1 MLILLNS
8 VFTITSFISYQN
20 FNPYFCGNFLLDK
33 SLKNTLSTLI
43 AAEGLGH
50 GYHDEWL
57 FKNLTLG
64 INPGQ
69 RVALVGINGAGK
81 STLLKLLAER
91 FSPLEGKIV
100 KNKAVKIGFLD
111 QEPSFPDGYSISDF
125 IFSLENKQQQLIKEY
140 EELIEDPNPDE
151 KTLNRLYE
159 ELSEHNAWEYE
170 HEIKTILSRMGINH
184 LQQKIDTLSGGQKK
198 RLALAKLL
206 IEDPEIY
213 VLDEPTNHLDIDTI
227 EWLEKLLTS
236 GNKTILL
243 VTHDRY
249 FLDNVCNTIVE
260 LDRGKIYN
268 YNGNYA
274 FFLEKKSE
282 REASD
287 ESTFHKN
294 KNLLKKELE
303 WMRRMPAARTVK
315 SQSRINSFYDL
326 EEKTKQRSD
335 NQKVTLNVKM
345 SRQGNKILELNHI
358 GQTFDDKKIINDFS
372 YTFKR
377 GDRIG
382 LAGKNGTGKST
393 LLNIITG
400 YLNPEKGKVDV
411 GDTTVY
417 GYYKQGGLAFNEKER
432 VIDIVKS
439 DAEYIKMADGQT
451 ISASALLTLFL
462 FPPKKQHGMVEKL
475 SGGEKKRLHLMKV
488 LMQNPNFLILD
499 EPTND
504 LDIDTLNVLEEFL
517 ENFPGVLILV
527 SHDRYLLDKMSEQL
541 FIMEGDG
548 GVSIYSGNYSEY
560 RISLDTAKDNPAQ
573 KKTKIEEP
581 VSSTSAKKLS
591 FKEQKEL
598 DEIEETVAE
607 KENEIEELTMKLNAV
622 ETSDYLKIQ
631 EISLEIEKLNKQLE
645 GIMERWV
652 ELSEKTN

>member
-1 MLILLNS
+1 M
-8 VFTITSFISYQN
+8 
-20 FNPYFCGNFLLDK
+20 
-33 SLKNTLSTLI
+33 STLI

-50 GYHDEWL
+50 AYHDEWL

-64 INPGQ
+64 IQTGQ

-91 FSPLEGKIV
+91 FNPLEGKIV
-100 KNKAVKIGFLD
+100 KNKSVKIGFLD

-287 ESTFHKN
+287 ESTFQKN

-303 WMRRMPAARTVK
+303 WMRRMPQARGTK
-315 SQSRINSFYDL
+315 SQSRINAYYDL
-326 EEKTKQRSD
+326 DEKTKSRSD
-335 NQKVTLNVKM
+335 NQTVTLNMKM
-345 SRQGNKILELNHI
+345 SRQGNKILELDHI
-358 GQTFDDKKIINDFS
+358 GQTFGEKKIINDFS

-393 LLNIITG
+393 FLNLITG
-400 YLNPEKGKVDV
+400 NLHPETGKVDT
-411 GDTTVY
+411 GDTTIY
-417 GYYKQGGLAFNEKER
+417 GYYKQGGLAFNGKER

-439 DAEYIKMADGQT
+439 DAEYIKMADGST
-451 ISASALLTLFL
+451 ISASQLLTLFL

-488 LMQNPNFLILD
+488 LMMNPNFLILD

-517 ENFPGVLILV
+517 ENFPGVLMLV

-541 FIMEGDG
+541 FIMEGNG
-548 GVSIYSGNYSEY
+548 IVNIYNGNYSEY
-560 RISLDTAKDNPAQ
+560 RLSLEAEKN
-573 KKTKIEEP
+573 KESKP
-581 VSSTSAKKLS
+581 VKAAPTVQAAASTTKKLS
-591 FKEQKEL
+591 YKEQKEL
-598 DEIEETVAE
+598 DDAESRIAELEEKIVALTTSLLSIDSTDYIKMQEVNSVIESHQ
-607 KENEIEELTMKLNAV
+607 KELDAV
-622 ETSDYLKIQ
+622 T
-631 EISLEIEKLNKQLE
+631 
-645 GIMERWV
+645 ERWL

>member
-1 MLILLNS
+1 M
-8 VFTITSFISYQN
+8 
-20 FNPYFCGNFLLDK
+20 
-33 SLKNTLSTLI
+33 STLI
-43 AAEGLGH
+43 AAEALGH

-64 INPGQ
+64 INAGQ

-91 FSPLEGKIV
+91 FQPLEGKIV

-111 QEPSFPDGYSISDF
+111 QEPSFPDGFSISDF
-125 IFSLENKQQQLIKEY
+125 IFSLDNKQQQIIKEY
-140 EELIEDPNPDE
+140 EELIEQEHPDE
-151 KTLNRLYE
+151 KALNRLYD

-170 HEIKTILSRMGINH
+170 HEIKTILSRMGITQ
-184 LQQKIDTLSGGQKK
+184 LQQKIDTLSGGQRK

-227 EWLEKLLTS
+227 EWLEKLLTT
-236 GNKTILL
+236 GNKTLLL

-260 LDRGKIYN
+260 LDRGKMFT
-268 YNGNYA
+268 YNGNYGY
-274 FFLEKKSE
+274 FLEKKSE
-282 REASD
+282 REAQD
-287 ESTFHKN
+287 DSTFQKN

-303 WMRRMPAARTVK
+303 WMRRMPAARTTK
-315 SQSRINSFYDL
+315 SQARIDSFYDL
-326 EEKTKQRSD
+326 EDKTKQR
-335 NQKVTLNVKM
+335 NEHQKVTLNVKM
-345 SRQGNKILELNHI
+345 ARQGGKILELENVR
-358 GQTFDDKKIINDFS
+358 QDFDEKKIIKDFS
-372 YTFKR
+372 YVFKK

-400 YLNPEKGKVDV
+400 SLKPTSGIVSI
-411 GDTTVY
+411 GDTTKY
-417 GYYKQGGLAFNEKER
+417 GYYQQKGLSFNEKER
-432 VIDIVKS
+432 VIDIVKAE
-439 DAEYIKMADGQT
+439 AEYIKMADGQT

-462 FPPKKQHGMVEKL
+462 FPPKKQHGFVEKL

-517 ENFPGVLILV
+517 ENFPGVLVLV

-541 FIMEGDG
+541 FIMEGNG
-548 GVSIYSGNYSEY
+548 EVKIFNGNYSEH
-560 RISLDTAKDNPAQ
+560 RISLEQEKETAVKKQ
-573 KKTKIEEP
+573 KTEELK
-581 VSSTSAKKLS
+581 STASTNKLN
-591 FKEQKEL
+591 FKEQQEFNQL
-598 DEIEETVAE
+598 
-607 KENEIEELTMKLNAV
+607 
-622 ETSDYLKIQ
+622 
-631 EISLEIEKLNKQLE
+631 EISLAEAETELTSLSNALTEIDPSNYTEIQKISENIDSLNKQTELQ
-645 GIMERWV
+645 MERWM
-652 ELSEKTN
+652 ELSEKQ

>member
-1 MLILLNS
+1 M
-8 VFTITSFISYQN
+8 
-20 FNPYFCGNFLLDK
+20 
-33 SLKNTLSTLI
+33 STLI

-50 GYHDEWL
+50 AYHDEWL

-64 INPGQ
+64 INVGQ

-81 STLLKLLAER
+81 STLMKLLAER
-91 FSPLEGKIV
+91 FAPLEGKIV
-100 KNKAVKIGFLD
+100 KNKATKIGFLD
-111 QEPSFPDGYSISDF
+111 QEPSFPENSSISDF
-125 IFSLENKQQQLIKEY
+125 IFSTDNKQQQLIKEY
-140 EELIEDPNPDE
+140 EELIEEEHPDE
-151 KTLNRLYE
+151 KKLNRLYE

-170 HEIKTILSRMGINH
+170 HQIKTILSRMGINH
-184 LQQKIDTLSGGQKK
+184 LQQKIDTLSGGQRK

-227 EWLEKLLTS
+227 EWLEKILTS
-236 GNKTILL
+236 GNKTLLL

-260 LDRGKIYN
+260 LEKGKTYT

-274 FFLEKKSE
+274 YFLEKKSE
-282 REASD
+282 REAQD
-287 ESTFHKN
+287 DATFQKN

-303 WMRRMPAARTVK
+303 WMRRMPAARTTK
-315 SQSRINSFYDL
+315 SVARQNAFYDL
-326 EEKTKQRSD
+326 EDKTKQRSE

-345 SRQGNKILELNHI
+345 ARQGNKILELENI
-358 GQTFDDKKIINDFS
+358 NQSFNNINIIEDFS
-372 YTFKR
+372 YVFKK

-400 YLNPEKGKVDV
+400 NLNPDNGKVDI
-411 GDTTVY
+411 GDTTKY
-417 GYYKQGGLAFNEKER
+417 GYYKQGGLSFNEKER
-432 VIDIVKS
+432 VIDIVKA

-517 ENFPGVLILV
+517 ENFPGILMLV
-527 SHDRYLLDKMSEQL
+527 SHDRYLLDKMSDQL
-541 FIMEGDG
+541 FIMEGNG
-548 GVSIYSGNYSEY
+548 KVKIFNGNYSEH
-560 RISLDTAKDNPAQ
+560 RNSIEAEKEAAT
-573 KKTKIEEP
+573 KKPKIEEQKP
-581 VSSTSAKKLS
+581 APATSPNKLS
-591 FKEQKEL
+591 FKEQQEFKQL
-598 DEIEETVAE
+598 EEALS
-607 KENEIEELTMKLNAV
+607 ENEEKIKKLTAELNKINP
-622 ETSDYLKIQ
+622 SDYTKIQ
-631 EISLEIEKLNKQLE
+631 EVSESIEKINLTMEKN
-645 GIMERWV
+645 MERWI
-652 ELSEKTN
+652 ELSEK

>member
-1 MLILLNS
+1 M
-8 VFTITSFISYQN
+8 
-20 FNPYFCGNFLLDK
+20 
-33 SLKNTLSTLI
+33 STLI

-64 INPGQ
+64 INSGQ

-91 FSPLEGKIV
+91 FPPLEGKIV

-111 QEPSFPDGYSISDF
+111 QEPQFTEGFSISDH

-170 HEIKTILSRMGINH
+170 HEIKTILNRMGITH
-184 LQQKIDTLSGGQKK
+184 LQQKISTLSGGQKK

-206 IEDPEIY
+206 IEDPEIL

-227 EWLEKLLTS
+227 EWLEKLLTT
-236 GNKTILL
+236 GQKTILL

-260 LDRGKIYN
+260 LDRGKIFN

-274 FFLEKKSE
+274 YYLEKKSE
-282 REASD
+282 REALD
-287 ESTFHKN
+287 ATVLHKN
-294 KNLLKKELE
+294 QQLLKKELE
-303 WMRRMPAARTVK
+303 WMRRMPQARGTK
-315 SQSRINSFYDL
+315 SNARINAFYDL
-326 EEKTKQRSD
+326 EEKSKKKSD
-335 NQKVTLNVKM
+335 NQSINLQMKM
-345 SRQGNKILELNHI
+345 SRQG
-358 GQTFDDKKIINDFS
+358 GKIIEIEHIKKAFDGRPIIDDFS
-372 YTFKR
+372 YTFKK

-393 LLNIITG
+393 LLNIITSQ
-400 YLNPEKGKVDV
+400 LKPDAGKVDT
-411 GDTTVY
+411 GDTTVF
-417 GYYKQGGLAFNEKER
+417 GYYKQGGLTFDPKER

-439 DAEYIKMADGQT
+439 DAEYIKMADGSVIT
-451 ISASALLTLFL
+451 ASALLTLFL

-475 SGGEKKRLHLMKV
+475 SGGEKKRLNLMKV

-517 ENFPGVLILV
+517 ENFPGILMLV
-527 SHDRYLLDKMSEQL
+527 SHDRYLLDKMSDQL
-541 FIMEGDG
+541 FIMEGE
-548 GVSIYSGNYSEY
+548 GVVKIYNGNYSEY
-560 RISLDTAKDNPAQ
+560 RLSLEQPKVKTET
-573 KKTKIEEP
+573 KKTPAPAVEQAP
-581 VSSTSAKKLS
+581 VKAAKKLS

-598 DEIEETVAE
+598 EESEKGIAE
-607 KENEIEELTMKLNAV
+607 TEKKIALLNESLIKIDATDYVKIQEVSNEIESLQAKLDEFTM
-622 ETSDYLKIQ
+622 
-631 EISLEIEKLNKQLE
+631 
-645 GIMERWV
+645 RWL
-652 ELSEKTN
+652 ELSE

>member
-1 MLILLNS
+1 M
-8 VFTITSFISYQN
+8 
-20 FNPYFCGNFLLDK
+20 
-33 SLKNTLSTLI
+33 STLI

-50 GYHDEWL
+50 AYHDEWL
-57 FKNLTLG
+57 FKKLTLG
-64 INPGQ
+64 IQTGQ

-91 FSPLEGKIV
+91 FLPLEGKIV
-100 KNKAVKIGFLD
+100 KNKSVRIGFLD
-111 QEPSFPDGYSISDF
+111 QEPTFPDGYSISDF

-140 EELIEDPNPDE
+140 EELIEQENPDE
-151 KTLNRLYE
+151 DHLNRLYG

-170 HEIKTILSRMGINH
+170 HEIKTILSRMGITH
-184 LQQKIDTLSGGQKK
+184 LQQQISTLSGGQKK

-206 IEDPEIY
+206 IEDPDFYI
-213 VLDEPTNHLDIDTI
+213 LDEPTNHLDIDTI

-236 GNKTILL
+236 GNKTLLL

-260 LDRGKIYN
+260 LDKGKTFT

-274 FFLEKKSE
+274 YFLEKKSE

-287 ESTFHKN
+287 EATFQKN

-303 WMRRMPAARTVK
+303 WMRRMPQARGTK
-315 SQSRINSFYDL
+315 SQARIDAFYDL
-326 EEKTKQRSD
+326 ESRTKQNAENGSI
-335 NQKVTLNVKM
+335 TLNVKM
-345 SRQGNKILELNHI
+345 ARQGNKILELDHI
-358 GQTFDDKKIINDFS
+358 GQSFDEKKIINDFS

-377 GDRIG
+377 ADRIG

-400 YLNPEKGKVDV
+400 YLQPEKGNVSV
-411 GDTTVY
+411 GETTVY

-541 FIMEGDG
+541 FIMEGNG
-548 GVSIYSGNYSEY
+548 EVNIYNGNYSEY
-560 RISLDTAKDNPAQ
+560 RLSLEQLKENAQKKAVTAAAATEITTAKD
-573 KKTKIEEP
+573 
-581 VSSTSAKKLS
+581 STKKLS
-591 FKEQKEL
+591 YKEQKEL
-598 DEIEETVAE
+598 EESEAKIATLEDKIVSLTSSLSNIDSGDYKEIERVSGE
-607 KENEIEELTMKLNAV
+607 
-622 ETSDYLKIQ
+622 IQ
-631 EISLEIEKLNKQLE
+631 ELNKQLDQV
-645 GIMERWV
+645 MERWL
-652 ELSEKTN
+652 ELSEKNN

>member
-1 MLILLNS
+1 M
-8 VFTITSFISYQN
+8 
-20 FNPYFCGNFLLDK
+20 
-33 SLKNTLSTLI
+33 STLI

-64 INPGQ
+64 INSGQ

-91 FSPLEGKIV
+91 FPPLEGKIV

-111 QEPSFPDGYSISDF
+111 QEPQFTEGFSISDH

-170 HEIKTILSRMGINH
+170 HEIKTILNRMGITH
-184 LQQKIDTLSGGQKK
+184 LQQKISTLSGGQKK

-206 IEDPEIY
+206 IEDPEIL

-227 EWLEKLLTS
+227 EWLEKLLTN
-236 GNKTILL
+236 GQKTILL

-260 LDRGKIYN
+260 LDRGKIFN

-274 FFLEKKSE
+274 YFLEKKSE
-282 REASD
+282 REALD
-287 ESTFHKN
+287 ATVLHKN
-294 KNLLKKELE
+294 QQLLKKELE
-303 WMRRMPAARTVK
+303 WMRRMPQARGTK
-315 SQSRINSFYDL
+315 SNARINAFYDL
-326 EEKTKQRSD
+326 EEKSKKKTD
-335 NQKVTLNVKM
+335 NQSINLQMKM
-345 SRQGNKILELNHI
+345 SRQG
-358 GQTFDDKKIINDFS
+358 GKIIEVEHIAKAFDGRAIIKDFS
-372 YTFKR
+372 YTFKK

-393 LLNIITG
+393 LLNIITSQ
-400 YLNPEKGKVDV
+400 LTPDSGKVDT
-411 GDTTVY
+411 GDTTVF
-417 GYYKQGGLAFNEKER
+417 GYYKQGGLSFDPKER

-439 DAEYIKMADGQT
+439 DAEYIKMADGSVIT
-451 ISASALLTLFL
+451 ASALLTLFL

-475 SGGEKKRLHLMKV
+475 SGGEKKRLNLMKV

-517 ENFPGVLILV
+517 ENFPGILMLV
-527 SHDRYLLDKMSEQL
+527 SHDRYLLDKMSDQL
-541 FIMEGDG
+541 FIMEGE
-548 GVSIYSGNYSEY
+548 GVVKIYNGNYSEY
-560 RISLDTAKDNPAQ
+560 RLSLDQPKAKVET
-573 KKTKIEEP
+573 KKVSTPIVEQTP
-581 VSSTSAKKLS
+581 VKAVKKLS

-598 DEIEETVAE
+598 EDSEKGISETENKITSLSERLLKIDASDYVKIQE
-607 KENEIEELTMKLNAV
+607 VSNEIETLQAKLDEYTM
-622 ETSDYLKIQ
+622 
-631 EISLEIEKLNKQLE
+631 
-645 GIMERWV
+645 RWL
-652 ELSEKTN
+652 ELSE

>member
-1 MLILLNS
+1 M
-8 VFTITSFISYQN
+8 
-20 FNPYFCGNFLLDK
+20 
-33 SLKNTLSTLI
+33 STLI
-43 AAEGLGH
+43 AAENLGH
-50 GYHDEWL
+50 AYHDEWL

-64 INPGQ
+64 IQPGQ

-100 KNKAVKIGFLD
+100 KNKLVKIGFLD
-111 QEPSFPDGYSISDF
+111 QEPSFPDGHSISDF

-151 KTLNRLYE
+151 NTLNRLYE

-170 HEIKTILSRMGINH
+170 HDIKTILSRMGIMH
-184 LQQKIDTLSGGQKK
+184 LQQQIDTLSGGQKK

-274 FFLEKKSE
+274 YFLEKKSE

-303 WMRRMPAARTVK
+303 WMRRMPQARGTK
-315 SQSRINSFYDL
+315 SQARIDAFYDL
-326 EEKTKQRSD
+326 DEKTKQRSD
-335 NQKVTLNVKM
+335 NQSITLKVKM
-345 SRQGNKILELNHI
+345 SRQGNKILELDHI
-358 GQTFDDKKIINDFS
+358 GQSFDGKAIINDFS
-372 YTFKR
+372 YTFKKA
-377 GDRIG
+377 DRIG
-382 LAGKNGTGKST
+382 LAGKNGSGKST
-393 LLNIITG
+393 LLNIMTG
-400 YLNPEKGKVDV
+400 NLLPERGKVST
-411 GDTTVY
+411 GETTVY
-417 GYYKQGGLAFNEKER
+417 GYYKQGGLSFNEKER

-439 DAEYIKMADGQT
+439 DAEYIKMADGST
-451 ISASALLTLFL
+451 ISASQLLTLFL

-527 SHDRYLLDKMSEQL
+527 SHDRYLLDKMSDQL
-541 FIMEGDG
+541 FIMEGNG
-548 GVSIYSGNYSEY
+548 AVTIYNGNYSEH
-560 RISLDTAKDNPAQ
+560 RLSLSAAKEAPAP
-573 KKTKIEEP
+573 KASKTLSVEKP
-581 VSSTSAKKLS
+581 AAKKLS
-591 FKEQKEL
+591 YKEQKEL
-598 DEIEETVAE
+598 EEAE
-607 KENEIEELTMKLNAV
+607 KKIEDLETEIEELNGFVL
-622 ETSDYLKIQ
+622 EIDSSDYNKLKEVSDLIASKN
-631 EISLEIEKLNKQLE
+631 EELDAVT
-645 GIMERWV
+645 GRWLT
-652 ELSEKTN
+652 LSEVEN

>member
-1 MLILLNS
+1 
-8 VFTITSFISYQN
+8 
-20 FNPYFCGNFLLDK
+20 
-33 SLKNTLSTLI
+33 LSTLI

-64 INPGQ
+64 INSGQ

-91 FSPLEGKIV
+91 FPPLEGKIV

-111 QEPSFPDGYSISDF
+111 QEPQFTEGFSISDH

-170 HEIKTILSRMGINH
+170 HEIKTILNRMGITH
-184 LQQKIDTLSGGQKK
+184 LQQKISTLSGGQKK

-206 IEDPEIY
+206 IEDPEIL

-227 EWLEKLLTS
+227 EWLEKLLTT
-236 GNKTILL
+236 GQKTILL

-260 LDRGKIYN
+260 LDRGKIFN

-274 FFLEKKSE
+274 YFLEKKSE
-282 REASD
+282 REALD
-287 ESTFHKN
+287 ATVLHKN
-294 KNLLKKELE
+294 QQLLKKELE
-303 WMRRMPAARTVK
+303 WMRRMPQARGTK
-315 SQSRINSFYDL
+315 SNARINAFYDL
-326 EEKTKQRSD
+326 EEKSKKKSD
-335 NQKVTLNVKM
+335 NQSINLQMKM
-345 SRQGNKILELNHI
+345 SRQGGKIIEVEHI
-358 GQTFDDKKIINDFS
+358 AKAFDGRAIINDFS
-372 YTFKR
+372 YTFKK

-393 LLNIITG
+393 LLNIITSQ
-400 YLNPEKGKVDV
+400 LTPDSGKVDT
-411 GDTTVY
+411 GDTTVF
-417 GYYKQGGLAFNEKER
+417 GYYKQGGLTFDPKER

-439 DAEYIKMADGQT
+439 DAEYIKMADGSVIT
-451 ISASALLTLFL
+451 ASALLTLFL

-475 SGGEKKRLHLMKV
+475 SGGEKKRLNLMKV

-517 ENFPGVLILV
+517 ENFPGILMLV
-527 SHDRYLLDKMSEQL
+527 SHDRYLLDKMSDQL
-541 FIMEGDG
+541 FIMEGE
-548 GVSIYSGNYSEY
+548 GVVKIYNGNYSEY
-560 RISLDTAKDNPAQ
+560 RLSLDQPKAKVET
-573 KKTKIEEP
+573 KKA
-581 VSSTSAKKLS
+581 STPIVEQTTLKAVKKLS

-598 DEIEETVAE
+598 DDSEKAIAETEGKIALLNQNLLKIEA
-607 KENEIEELTMKLNAV
+607 A
-622 ETSDYLKIQ
+622 DYVKIQ
-631 EISLEIEKLNKQLE
+631 EVSTEIESLQAKLDDLT
-645 GIMERWV
+645 MRWL
-652 ELSEKTN
+652 ELSE

>member
-1 MLILLNS
+1 
-8 VFTITSFISYQN
+8 
-20 FNPYFCGNFLLDK
+20 
-33 SLKNTLSTLI
+33 LSTLI

-64 INPGQ
+64 INSGQ

-91 FSPLEGKIV
+91 FPPLEGKIV

-111 QEPSFPDGYSISDF
+111 QEPQFTEGFSISDH

-170 HEIKTILSRMGINH
+170 HEIKTILNRMGITH
-184 LQQKIDTLSGGQKK
+184 LQQKIATLSGGQKK

-206 IEDPEIY
+206 IEDPEIL

-227 EWLEKLLTS
+227 EWLEKLLTT
-236 GNKTILL
+236 GQKTILL

-260 LDRGKIYN
+260 LDRGKIFN

-274 FFLEKKSE
+274 YYLEKKSE
-282 REASD
+282 REALD
-287 ESTFHKN
+287 ATVLHKN
-294 KNLLKKELE
+294 QQLLKKELE
-303 WMRRMPAARTVK
+303 WMRRMPQARGTK
-315 SQSRINSFYDL
+315 SNARINAFYDL
-326 EEKTKQRSD
+326 EEKSKKKSD
-335 NQKVTLNVKM
+335 NQSINLQMKM
-345 SRQGNKILELNHI
+345 SRQGGKIIEIDHI
-358 GQTFDDKKIINDFS
+358 KKAFDGRPIINDFS
-372 YTFKR
+372 YTFKK

-393 LLNIITG
+393 LLNIITSQ
-400 YLNPEKGKVDV
+400 LKPDAGKVDT
-411 GDTTVY
+411 GETTVF
-417 GYYKQGGLAFNEKER
+417 GYYKQGGLTFDPKER

-439 DAEYIKMADGQT
+439 DAEYIKMADGSVIT
-451 ISASALLTLFL
+451 ASALLTLFL

-475 SGGEKKRLHLMKV
+475 SGGEKKRLNLMKV

-517 ENFPGVLILV
+517 ENFPGILMLV
-527 SHDRYLLDKMSEQL
+527 SHDRYLLDKMSDQL
-541 FIMEGDG
+541 FIMEGE
-548 GVSIYSGNYSEY
+548 GVVKIYNGNYSEY
-560 RISLDTAKDNPAQ
+560 RLSLDQPKVKTET
-573 KKTKIEEP
+573 KKTPASVVEQAP
-581 VSSTSAKKLS
+581 VKAVKKLS

-598 DEIEETVAE
+598 EDSEKGIAELEIKIASLNESLVRIDAADYVKIQEVS
-607 KENEIEELTMKLNAV
+607 NEIELLQAKLDELTM
-622 ETSDYLKIQ
+622 
-631 EISLEIEKLNKQLE
+631 
-645 GIMERWV
+645 RWL
-652 ELSEKTN
+652 ELSE

>member
-1 MLILLNS
+1 M
-8 VFTITSFISYQN
+8 
-20 FNPYFCGNFLLDK
+20 
-33 SLKNTLSTLI
+33 STLI
-43 AAEGLGH
+43 AAENLGH
-50 GYHDEWL
+50 AYNDEWL

-64 INPGQ
+64 IQTGQ

-91 FSPLEGKIV
+91 FNPLEGKIV
-100 KNKAVKIGFLD
+100 KNKFVKIGFLD
-111 QEPSFPDGYSISDF
+111 QEPSFPEGYSISDF
-125 IFSLENKQQQLIKEY
+125 IFSLDNKQQQLIKEY
-140 EELIEDPNPDE
+140 EEIIEDPNPDE

-170 HEIKTILSRMGINH
+170 HEIKTILSRMGITH
-184 LQQKIDTLSGGQKK
+184 LQQQIDTLSGGQKK
-198 RLALAKLL
+198 RIALAKLL
-206 IEDPEIY
+206 IEDPDLY

-268 YNGNYA
+268 YSGNYA
-274 FFLEKKSE
+274 YFLEKKSE

-303 WMRRMPAARTVK
+303 WMRRMPQARGTK
-315 SQSRINSFYDL
+315 SQARIDAFYDL
-326 EEKTKQRSD
+326 DAKTKQRTD
-335 NQKVTLNVKM
+335 NHNITLNVKM
-345 SRQGNKILELNHI
+345 SRQGNKILELDHV
-358 GQTFDDKKIINDFS
+358 GQTFGEKKIINDFS

-377 GDRIG
+377 ADRIG

-393 LLNIITG
+393 LLNLITG
-400 YLNPEKGKVDV
+400 YLSPEKGSVSV
-411 GDTTVY
+411 GETTVY

-439 DAEYIKMADGQT
+439 EAEYIKMADGQT
-451 ISASALLTLFL
+451 ISASQLLTLFL

-488 LMQNPNFLILD
+488 LMLNPNFLILD

-527 SHDRYLLDKMSEQL
+527 SHDRYLLDKMSDQL
-541 FIMEGDG
+541 FIMEGE
-548 GVSIYSGNYSEY
+548 GVVNIYNGNYSEY
-560 RISLDTAKDNPAQ
+560 RTSLDLPKEKEVKQVKSKPV
-573 KKTKIEEP
+573 EETP
-581 VSSTSAKKLS
+581 AKKLS

-598 DEIEETVAE
+598 DDLETKIAVTE
-607 KENEIEELTMKLNAV
+607 KQIDDLTNSLLTIDSAKYQDIQDVTKSIQTLNN
-622 ETSDYLKIQ
+622 D
-631 EISLEIEKLNKQLE
+631 LEKTMQ
-645 GIMERWV
+645 RWV
-652 ELSEKTN
+652 ELSEK

>member
-1 MLILLNS
+1 M
-8 VFTITSFISYQN
+8 
-20 FNPYFCGNFLLDK
+20 
-33 SLKNTLSTLI
+33 STLI

-50 GYHDEWL
+50 AYHDEWL
-57 FKNLTLG
+57 FKKLTLG
-64 INPGQ
+64 IQTGQ

-91 FSPLEGKIV
+91 FLPLEGKIV
-100 KNKAVKIGFLD
+100 KNKSVRIGFLD
-111 QEPSFPDGYSISDF
+111 QEPTFPEGFSISDF

-140 EELIEDPNPDE
+140 EELIEQENPDE
-151 KTLNRLYE
+151 GHLNRLYG

-170 HEIKTILSRMGINH
+170 HEIKTILSRMGITH
-184 LQQKIDTLSGGQKK
+184 LQQQISTLSGGQKK

-206 IEDPEIY
+206 IEDPDFYI
-213 VLDEPTNHLDIDTI
+213 LDEPTNHLDIDTI

-260 LDRGKIYN
+260 LDKGKTFT

-274 FFLEKKSE
+274 YFLEKKSE

-287 ESTFHKN
+287 EATFQKN

-303 WMRRMPAARTVK
+303 WMRRMPQARGTK
-315 SQSRINSFYDL
+315 SQARIDAFYDL
-326 EEKTKQRSD
+326 ESRTKQNTE
-335 NQKVTLNVKM
+335 NQSITLNVKM
-345 SRQGNKILELNHI
+345 ARQGNKILELEHI
-358 GQTFDDKKIINDFS
+358 GQRFDEKKIINDFS

-377 GDRIG
+377 ADRIG

-400 YLNPEKGKVDV
+400 FLQPEKGKVSV
-411 GDTTVY
+411 GETTVY

-451 ISASALLTLFL
+451 ISASQLLTLFL

-541 FIMEGDG
+541 FIMEGNG
-548 GVSIYSGNYSEY
+548 EVNIYNGNYSEY
-560 RISLDTAKDNPAQ
+560 RLSLEQLKEKTEKKAAATLSTPAV
-573 KKTKIEEP
+573 KENT
-581 VSSTSAKKLS
+581 KKLS
-591 FKEQKEL
+591 YKEQKEL
-598 DEIEETVAE
+598 EESEAKIAKLEDKIVSLTSALSDIDSSNYKEIENVSAE
-607 KENEIEELTMKLNAV
+607 IQSLNNELDQV
-622 ETSDYLKIQ
+622 
-631 EISLEIEKLNKQLE
+631 
-645 GIMERWV
+645 MERWL
-652 ELSEKTN
+652 ELSEKNN

>member
-1 MLILLNS
+1 M
-8 VFTITSFISYQN
+8 
-20 FNPYFCGNFLLDK
+20 
-33 SLKNTLSTLI
+33 STLI

-50 GYHDEWL
+50 AYHDEWL
-57 FKNLTLG
+57 FKKLTLG
-64 INPGQ
+64 IQTGQ

-91 FSPLEGKIV
+91 FLPLEGKIV
-100 KNKAVKIGFLD
+100 KNKSVRIGFLD
-111 QEPSFPDGYSISDF
+111 QEPTFPDGYSISDF

-140 EELIEDPNPDE
+140 EELIEQENPDE
-151 KTLNRLYE
+151 DHLNRLYG

-170 HEIKTILSRMGINH
+170 HEIKTILSRMGITH
-184 LQQKIDTLSGGQKK
+184 LQQQISTLSGGQKK

-206 IEDPEIY
+206 IEDPDFYI
-213 VLDEPTNHLDIDTI
+213 LDEPTNHLDIDTI

-236 GNKTILL
+236 GNKTLLL

-260 LDRGKIYN
+260 LDKGKTFT

-274 FFLEKKSE
+274 YFLEKKSE

-287 ESTFHKN
+287 EATFQKN

-303 WMRRMPAARTVK
+303 WMRRMPQARGTK
-315 SQSRINSFYDL
+315 SQARIDAFYDL
-326 EEKTKQRSD
+326 DSRTKQNAENGSI
-335 NQKVTLNVKM
+335 TLNVKM
-345 SRQGNKILELNHI
+345 ARQGNKILELDHI
-358 GQTFDDKKIINDFS
+358 GQSFDEKKIINDFS

-377 GDRIG
+377 ADRIG

-400 YLNPEKGKVDV
+400 YLQPEKGNVSV
-411 GDTTVY
+411 GETTVY

-541 FIMEGDG
+541 FIMEGNG
-548 GVSIYSGNYSEY
+548 EVNIYNGNYSEY
-560 RISLDTAKDNPAQ
+560 RLSLEQLKENAQKKAVTAAAATETTTAKD
-573 KKTKIEEP
+573 
-581 VSSTSAKKLS
+581 STKKLS
-591 FKEQKEL
+591 YKEQKEL
-598 DEIEETVAE
+598 EESEAKIATLEDKIVSLTSYLSNIDSGDYKEIERVSGE
-607 KENEIEELTMKLNAV
+607 
-622 ETSDYLKIQ
+622 IQ
-631 EISLEIEKLNKQLE
+631 ELNKQLDQV
-645 GIMERWV
+645 MERWL
-652 ELSEKTN
+652 ELSEKNN

>member
-1 MLILLNS
+1 M
-8 VFTITSFISYQN
+8 
-20 FNPYFCGNFLLDK
+20 
-33 SLKNTLSTLI
+33 STLI

-50 GYHDEWL
+50 AYHDEWL

-64 INPGQ
+64 IQAGQ

-91 FSPLEGKIV
+91 FNPLEGKIV
-100 KNKAVKIGFLD
+100 KNKFVKIGFLD
-111 QEPSFPDGYSISDF
+111 QEPTFPDGYSISDF

-151 KTLNRLYE
+151 NTLNRLYE

-198 RLALAKLL
+198 RIALAKLL

-268 YNGNYA
+268 YNGNYS

-287 ESTFHKN
+287 ESTFQKN

-303 WMRRMPAARTVK
+303 WMRRMPQARGTK
-315 SQSRINSFYDL
+315 SQSRITAYYDL
-326 EEKTKQRSD
+326 DEKTKQRTD
-335 NQKVTLNVKM
+335 NQSVTLNMKM
-345 SRQGNKILELNHI
+345 SRQGNKILELDHI
-358 GQTFDDKKIINDFS
+358 AKSFGDKKIINEFT

-393 LLNIITG
+393 FLNMITG
-400 YLNPEKGKVDV
+400 NLQPDQGKVDT
-411 GDTTVY
+411 GDTTIY
-417 GYYKQGGLAFNEKER
+417 GYYKQGGLAFNGKER

-439 DAEYIKMADGQT
+439 DAEYIKMADGST
-451 ISASALLTLFL
+451 ISASQLLTLFL

-488 LMQNPNFLILD
+488 LMMNPNFLILD

-504 LDIDTLNVLEEFL
+504 LDIDTLNVLEDFL
-517 ENFPGVLILV
+517 ENFPGVLMLV

-548 GVSIYSGNYSEY
+548 VVNIYNGNYSEY
-560 RISLDTAKDNPAQ
+560 RISLETEKSKEIKTPKAAEVSKSAPA
-573 KKTKIEEP
+573 P
-581 VSSTSAKKLS
+581 SKKLS
-591 FKEQKEL
+591 YKEQKEL
-598 DEIEETVAE
+598 EDAE
-607 KENEIEELTMKLNAV
+607 VSIAALENKIADLTASLLKIDST
-622 ETSDYLKIQ
+622 EYLKMQ
-631 EISLEIEKLNKQLE
+631 EVNQIIETHQKQLDAVT
-645 GIMERWV
+645 ERWL
-652 ELSEKTN
+652 ELSEKIN

>member
-1 MLILLNS
+1 M
-8 VFTITSFISYQN
+8 
-20 FNPYFCGNFLLDK
+20 
-33 SLKNTLSTLI
+33 STLI

-64 INPGQ
+64 INSGQ

-91 FSPLEGKIV
+91 FPPLEGKIV

-111 QEPSFPDGYSISDF
+111 QEPQFNEGYSISDF
-125 IFSLENKQQQLIKEY
+125 IFSLDNKQQQLIKEY

-170 HEIKTILSRMGINH
+170 HEIKTILNRMGIVH
-184 LQQKIDTLSGGQKK
+184 LQQKISTLSGGQKK

-206 IEDPEIY
+206 IEDPEIL

-227 EWLEKLLTS
+227 EWLEKLLTT
-236 GNKTILL
+236 GQKTILL

-260 LDRGKIYN
+260 LDRGKIFN

-274 FFLEKKSE
+274 YYLEKKSE
-282 REASD
+282 REALD
-287 ESTFHKN
+287 ATVLHKN
-294 KNLLKKELE
+294 QQLLKKELE
-303 WMRRMPAARTVK
+303 WMRRMPQARGTK
-315 SQSRINSFYDL
+315 SNARINAFYDL
-326 EEKTKQRSD
+326 EEISKKKSD
-335 NQKVTLNVKM
+335 NQSVTLQMKM
-345 SRQGNKILELNHI
+345 SRQGGKIIEIEHVAKA
-358 GQTFDDKKIINDFS
+358 FDGRPIINDFS
-372 YTFKR
+372 YTFKK

-393 LLNIITG
+393 LLNIITSQ
-400 YLNPEKGKVDV
+400 LKPDAGKVDT
-411 GDTTVY
+411 GETTVF
-417 GYYKQGGLAFNEKER
+417 GYYKQGGLTFDPKER

-439 DAEYIKMADGQT
+439 DAEYIKMADGSVIT
-451 ISASALLTLFL
+451 ASALLTLFL

-475 SGGEKKRLHLMKV
+475 SGGEKKRLNLMKV

-517 ENFPGVLILV
+517 ENFPGILMLV
-527 SHDRYLLDKMSEQL
+527 SHDRYLLDKMSDQL
-541 FIMEGDG
+541 FIMEGE
-548 GVSIYSGNYSEY
+548 GVVKIYNGNYSEY
-560 RISLDTAKDNPAQ
+560 RLSLDQPKAKVETKKAPAPI
-573 KKTKIEEP
+573 TKQPSIKA
-581 VSSTSAKKLS
+581 VKKLS

-598 DEIEETVAE
+598 DDSE
-607 KENEIEELTMKLNAV
+607 KGMADTENKIAELTESLIKID
-622 ETSDYLKIQ
+622 SIDYVKIQ
-631 EISLEIEKLNKQLE
+631 EVSDEIEKLKIKLDDYT
-645 GIMERWV
+645 MRWL
-652 ELSEKTN
+652 ELSE

>member
-1 MLILLNS
+1 
-8 VFTITSFISYQN
+8 
-20 FNPYFCGNFLLDK
+20 
-33 SLKNTLSTLI
+33 LSTLI

-50 GYHDEWL
+50 AYHDEWL
-57 FKNLTLG
+57 FKKLTLG
-64 INPGQ
+64 IQTGQ

-91 FSPLEGKIV
+91 FLPLEGKIV
-100 KNKAVKIGFLD
+100 KNKSVRIGFLD
-111 QEPSFPDGYSISDF
+111 QEPTFPDGYSISDF

-140 EELIEDPNPDE
+140 EELIEQENPDE
-151 KTLNRLYE
+151 DHLNRLYG

-170 HEIKTILSRMGINH
+170 HEIKTILSRMGITH
-184 LQQKIDTLSGGQKK
+184 LQQQISTLSGGQKK

-206 IEDPEIY
+206 IEDPDFYI
-213 VLDEPTNHLDIDTI
+213 LDEPTNHLDIDTI

-236 GNKTILL
+236 GNKTLLL

-260 LDRGKIYN
+260 LDKGKTFT

-274 FFLEKKSE
+274 YFLEKKSE

-287 ESTFHKN
+287 EATFQKN

-303 WMRRMPAARTVK
+303 WMRRMPQARGTK
-315 SQSRINSFYDL
+315 SQARIDAFYDL
-326 EEKTKQRSD
+326 ESRTKQNAENGSI
-335 NQKVTLNVKM
+335 TLNVKM
-345 SRQGNKILELNHI
+345 ARQGNKILELDHI
-358 GQTFDDKKIINDFS
+358 GQSFDEKKIINDFS

-377 GDRIG
+377 ADRIG

-400 YLNPEKGKVDV
+400 YLQPEKGNVSV
-411 GDTTVY
+411 GETTVY

-541 FIMEGDG
+541 FIMEGNG
-548 GVSIYSGNYSEY
+548 EVNIYNGNYSEY
-560 RISLDTAKDNPAQ
+560 RLSLEQLKENAQKKAVTAAAATETATAKD
-573 KKTKIEEP
+573 T
-581 VSSTSAKKLS
+581 TKKLS
-591 FKEQKEL
+591 YKEQKEL
-598 DEIEETVAE
+598 EDSEAKIATLEDKIVSLTSSVSNIDSGDYKEIERVSGE
-607 KENEIEELTMKLNAV
+607 
-622 ETSDYLKIQ
+622 IQ
-631 EISLEIEKLNKQLE
+631 ELNKQLDQV
-645 GIMERWV
+645 MERWL
-652 ELSEKTN
+652 ELSEKNN

>member
-1 MLILLNS
+1 M
-8 VFTITSFISYQN
+8 
-20 FNPYFCGNFLLDK
+20 
-33 SLKNTLSTLI
+33 STLI
-43 AAEGLGH
+43 AAENLGH
-50 GYHDEWL
+50 AYHDEWL

-64 INPGQ
+64 IQTGQ

-100 KNKAVKIGFLD
+100 KNKSTKIGFLD

-151 KTLNRLYE
+151 KKLNRLYE

-184 LQQKIDTLSGGQKK
+184 LQQKISTLSGGQKK

-227 EWLEKLLTS
+227 EWLEKLLTT
-236 GNKTILL
+236 GNKTLLL

-274 FFLEKKSE
+274 YFLEKKSE
-282 REASD
+282 REAAD
-287 ESTFHKN
+287 ESTFQKN

-303 WMRRMPAARTVK
+303 WMRRMPAARTTK
-315 SQSRINSFYDL
+315 SQSRIDSFYDL
-326 EEKTKQRSD
+326 ESKTKQRSD

-345 SRQGNKILELNHI
+345 SRQGNKILELDHI
-358 GQTFDDKKIINDFS
+358 GQSFDGKNIINDFS

-377 GDRIG
+377 ADRIG

-400 YLNPEKGKVDV
+400 FLKPEKGKVNT
-411 GDTTVY
+411 GETTVY

-451 ISASALLTLFL
+451 ISASQLLTLFL

-541 FIMEGDG
+541 FIMEGNG
-548 GVSIYSGNYSEY
+548 EVAIYNGNYSEY
-560 RISLDTAKDNPAQ
+560 RISLDTPKEKVEPKQ
-573 KKTKIEEP
+573 KETIE
-581 VSSTSAKKLS
+581 VSSPAPAVKKLS
-591 FKEQKEL
+591 YKEQREL
-598 DEIEETVAE
+598 EELEVRIAEVE
-607 KENEIEELTMKLNAV
+607 KEIADLTLSLSHIDSANYLELQT
-622 ETSDYLKIQ
+622 TTQS
-631 EISLEIEKLNKQLE
+631 IEKLNNELE
-645 GIMERWV
+645 VITERWLT
-652 ELSEKTN
+652 LSEQ

>member
-1 MLILLNS
+1 M
-8 VFTITSFISYQN
+8 
-20 FNPYFCGNFLLDK
+20 
-33 SLKNTLSTLI
+33 STLI

-64 INPGQ
+64 INSGQ

-91 FSPLEGKIV
+91 FPPLEGKIV

-111 QEPSFPDGYSISDF
+111 QEPQFTEGYSISDH

-140 EELIEDPNPDE
+140 EELIENPNPDE

-170 HEIKTILSRMGINH
+170 HEIKTILNRMGITH
-184 LQQKIDTLSGGQKK
+184 LQQKISTLSGGQKK

-206 IEDPEIY
+206 IEDPEIL

-227 EWLEKLLTS
+227 EWLEKLLTT
-236 GNKTILL
+236 GQKTILL

-260 LDRGKIYN
+260 LDRGKIFN

-274 FFLEKKSE
+274 YYLEKKSE
-282 REASD
+282 REALD
-287 ESTFHKN
+287 ATVLHKN
-294 KNLLKKELE
+294 QQLLKKELE
-303 WMRRMPAARTVK
+303 WMRRMPQARGTK
-315 SQSRINSFYDL
+315 SNARINAFYDL
-326 EEKTKQRSD
+326 EEKSKKKSD
-335 NQKVTLNVKM
+335 NQSINLQMKM
-345 SRQGNKILELNHI
+345 SRQGGKIIEVEHI
-358 GQTFDDKKIINDFS
+358 AKAFDGRPIINDFS
-372 YTFKR
+372 YTFKK

-393 LLNIITG
+393 LLNILTSQ
-400 YLNPEKGKVDV
+400 LMPDAGKVDT
-411 GDTTVY
+411 GETTVF
-417 GYYKQGGLAFNEKER
+417 GYYKQGGLTFDPKER

-439 DAEYIKMADGQT
+439 DAEYIKMADGSVIT
-451 ISASALLTLFL
+451 ASALLTLFL

-475 SGGEKKRLHLMKV
+475 SGGEKKRLNLMKV

-517 ENFPGVLILV
+517 ENFPGILMLV
-527 SHDRYLLDKMSEQL
+527 SHDRYLLDKMSDQL
-541 FIMEGDG
+541 FIMEGE
-548 GVSIYSGNYSEY
+548 GVVKIYNGNYSEY
-560 RISLDTAKDNPAQ
+560 RLSLDQPKAKS
-573 KKTKIEEP
+573 E
-581 VSSTSAKKLS
+581 AKKEAVATTKELPVTSVKKRS

-598 DEIEETVAE
+598 DDTEKAMEEAEDRIAKLTEI
-607 KENEIEELTMKLNAV
+607 LNTIDA
-622 ETSDYLKIQ
+622 TDYVKIQ
-631 EISLEIEKLNKQLE
+631 EVSSEIEVRKIELDNLT
-645 GIMERWV
+645 MRWL
-652 ELSEKTN
+652 ELSE

>member
-1 MLILLNS
+1 M
-8 VFTITSFISYQN
+8 
-20 FNPYFCGNFLLDK
+20 
-33 SLKNTLSTLI
+33 STLI

-64 INPGQ
+64 INSGQ

-91 FSPLEGKIV
+91 FPPLEGKIV

-111 QEPSFPDGYSISDF
+111 QEPQFTEGFSISDH

-170 HEIKTILSRMGINH
+170 HEIKTILNRMGITH
-184 LQQKIDTLSGGQKK
+184 LQQKISTLSGGQKK

-206 IEDPEIY
+206 IEDPEIL

-227 EWLEKLLTS
+227 EWLEKLLTT
-236 GNKTILL
+236 GQKTILL

-260 LDRGKIYN
+260 LDRGKIFN

-274 FFLEKKSE
+274 YFLEKKSE
-282 REASD
+282 REALD
-287 ESTFHKN
+287 ATVQHKN
-294 KNLLKKELE
+294 QQLLKKELE
-303 WMRRMPAARTVK
+303 WMRRMPQARATK
-315 SQSRINSFYDL
+315 SNARINAFYEL
-326 EEKTKQRSD
+326 EEKTKKKSD
-335 NQKVTLNVKM
+335 NQTINLQMKM
-345 SRQGNKILELNHI
+345 SRQGGKIIELDHI
-358 GQTFDDKKIINDFS
+358 AKSFDGRAIINDFS
-372 YTFKR
+372 YTFKK

-393 LLNIITG
+393 LLNIITSQLTPDTG
-400 YLNPEKGKVDV
+400 NVDT
-411 GDTTVY
+411 GETTVF
-417 GYYKQGGLAFNEKER
+417 GYYKQGGLTFDPKER

-439 DAEYIKMADGQT
+439 DAEYIKMADGSVIT
-451 ISASALLTLFL
+451 ASALLTLFL

-475 SGGEKKRLHLMKV
+475 SGGEKKRLNLMKV

-517 ENFPGVLILV
+517 ENFPGILMLV
-527 SHDRYLLDKMSEQL
+527 SHDRYLLDKMSDQL
-541 FIMEGDG
+541 FIMEGE
-548 GVSIYSGNYSEY
+548 GVVKIYNGNYSEY
-560 RISLDTAKDNPAQ
+560 RLSLEQPKVKSET
-573 KKTKIEEP
+573 KKVADIPMEQ
-581 VSSTSAKKLS
+581 VSVKAAKKLS

-598 DEIEETVAE
+598 DDSE
-607 KENEIEELTMKLNAV
+607 KGMADTENKIAELTESLLKID
-622 ETSDYLKIQ
+622 TSDYVKIQ
-631 EISLEIEKLNKQLE
+631 EVSNEIEKLKVMLDE
-645 GIMERWV
+645 YTMRWL
-652 ELSEKTN
+652 ELSE

>member
-1 MLILLNS
+1 M
-8 VFTITSFISYQN
+8 
-20 FNPYFCGNFLLDK
+20 
-33 SLKNTLSTLI
+33 STLI
-43 AAEGLGH
+43 AAESLGH
-50 GYHDEWL
+50 AYHDEWL

-64 INPGQ
+64 IQTGQ

-100 KNKAVKIGFLD
+100 KNKSVKIGFLD
-111 QEPSFPDGYSISDF
+111 QEPSFTDGYSISDF

-151 KTLNRLYE
+151 KKLNRLYE

-170 HEIKTILSRMGINH
+170 HEIKTILSRMGITH
-184 LQQKIDTLSGGQKK
+184 LQQKIATLSGGQKK

-206 IEDPEIY
+206 IEDPDIY

-227 EWLEKLLTS
+227 EWLESLLTS

-260 LDRGKIYN
+260 LDRGKMYN

-274 FFLEKKSE
+274 YFLERKSE
-282 REASD
+282 REMAD
-287 ESTFHKN
+287 ESTFQKN

-303 WMRRMPAARTVK
+303 WMRRMPQARGTK
-315 SQSRINSFYDL
+315 SQSRINAYYDL
-326 EEKTKQRSD
+326 DEKTKQRSD
-335 NQKVTLNVKM
+335 NQTINLNMKM
-345 SRQGNKILELNHI
+345 ARQGGKILELDHI
-358 GQTFDDKKIINDFS
+358 GQSFGEKNIINDFT

-377 GDRIG
+377 ADRIG

-400 YLNPEKGKVDV
+400 YLSPEKGKVST
-411 GDTTVY
+411 GETTVY

-439 DAEYIKMADGQT
+439 DAEYIKMADGSMIT
-451 ISASALLTLFL
+451 ASQLLTLFL

-548 GVSIYSGNYSEY
+548 VVTIYNGNYSEH
-560 RISLDTAKDNPAQ
+560 RNSLEVAKEKPSSKEA
-573 KKTKIEEP
+573 KPVEKTP
-581 VSSTSAKKLS
+581 LPSKKLS
-591 FKEQKEL
+591 YKEQKEL
-598 DEIEETVAE
+598 EESEVLIQKLETEIEV
-607 KENEIEELTMKLNAV
+607 NNALLF
-622 ETSDYLKIQ
+622 TIDSKDYVKIQ
-631 EISLEIEKLNKQLE
+631 DLNDSIIALKARLDDVSS
-645 GIMERWV
+645 RWL
-652 ELSEKTN
+652 ELSELTS

>member
-1 MLILLNS
+1 M
-8 VFTITSFISYQN
+8 
-20 FNPYFCGNFLLDK
+20 
-33 SLKNTLSTLI
+33 STLI

-64 INPGQ
+64 INSGQ

-91 FSPLEGKIV
+91 FPPLEGKIV
-100 KNKAVKIGFLD
+100 KNKAVRIGFLD
-111 QEPSFPDGYSISDF
+111 QEPQFTDGYSISDH

-170 HEIKTILSRMGINH
+170 HEIKTILNRMGITH
-184 LQQKIDTLSGGQKK
+184 LQQKIATLSGGQKK

-206 IEDPEIY
+206 IEDPEIL

-227 EWLEKLLTS
+227 EWLEKLLTT
-236 GNKTILL
+236 GQKTILL

-260 LDRGKIYN
+260 LDRGKIFN

-274 FFLEKKSE
+274 YYLEKKSE
-282 REASD
+282 REALD
-287 ESTFHKN
+287 ATVQHKN
-294 KNLLKKELE
+294 QQLLKKELE
-303 WMRRMPAARTVK
+303 WMRRMPQARGTK
-315 SQSRINSFYDL
+315 SNARINAFYDL
-326 EEKTKQRSD
+326 EEKTKKKSD
-335 NQKVTLNVKM
+335 NQSISLQMKM
-345 SRQGNKILELNHI
+345 SRQGGKIIEVEHI
-358 GQTFDDKKIINDFS
+358 AKAFDGRPIINDFS
-372 YTFKR
+372 YTFKK

-393 LLNIITG
+393 LLNIITSQLKPDAG
-400 YLNPEKGKVDV
+400 TVDT
-411 GDTTVY
+411 GETTVF
-417 GYYKQGGLAFNEKER
+417 GYYKQGGLTFDPKER

-439 DAEYIKMADGQT
+439 DAEYIKMADGSVIT
-451 ISASALLTLFL
+451 ASALLTLFL

-475 SGGEKKRLHLMKV
+475 SGGEKKRLNLMKV

-517 ENFPGVLILV
+517 ENFPGILMLV
-527 SHDRYLLDKMSEQL
+527 SHDRYLLDKMSDQL
-541 FIMEGDG
+541 FIMEGE
-548 GVSIYSGNYSEY
+548 GVVKIYNGNYSEY
-560 RISLDTAKDNPAQ
+560 RLSLEQPKAKPET
-573 KKTKIEEP
+573 KKTPTP
-581 VSSTSAKKLS
+581 VVEQVPVKAVKKLS

-598 DEIEETVAE
+598 EDSERGIEEAE
-607 KENEIEELTMKLNAV
+607 AKIGNLTKILNNIDA
-622 ETSDYLKIQ
+622 TDYLKIQ
-631 EISLEIEKLNKQLE
+631 EISSEIENLQVKLDE
-645 GIMERWV
+645 YTMRWLA
-652 ELSEKTN
+652 LSE

>member
-1 MLILLNS
+1 M
-8 VFTITSFISYQN
+8 
-20 FNPYFCGNFLLDK
+20 
-33 SLKNTLSTLI
+33 STLI

-64 INPGQ
+64 INTGQ

-91 FSPLEGKIV
+91 FPPLEGKIV

-111 QEPSFPDGYSISDF
+111 QEPQFTEGYSISDH

-170 HEIKTILSRMGINH
+170 HEIKTILNRMGITH
-184 LQQKIDTLSGGQKK
+184 LQQKIATLSGGQKK

-206 IEDPEIY
+206 IEDPEIL

-227 EWLEKLLTS
+227 EWLEKLLTT
-236 GNKTILL
+236 GQKTILL

-260 LDRGKIYN
+260 LDRGKIFN

-274 FFLEKKSE
+274 YYLEKKSE
-282 REASD
+282 REALD
-287 ESTFHKN
+287 ATVQHKN
-294 KNLLKKELE
+294 QQLLKKELE
-303 WMRRMPAARTVK
+303 WMRRMPQARGTK
-315 SQSRINSFYDL
+315 SNARINAFYDL
-326 EEKTKQRSD
+326 EEKTKKKSD
-335 NQKVTLNVKM
+335 NQSISLQMKM
-345 SRQGNKILELNHI
+345 SRQGGKIIEVEHI
-358 GQTFDDKKIINDFS
+358 AKAFDGRPIINDFS
-372 YTFKR
+372 YTFKK

-393 LLNIITG
+393 LLNIITSQLKPDAG
-400 YLNPEKGKVDV
+400 TVDT
-411 GDTTVY
+411 GETTVF
-417 GYYKQGGLAFNEKER
+417 GYYKQGGLTFDPKER

-439 DAEYIKMADGQT
+439 DAEYIKMADGSVIT
-451 ISASALLTLFL
+451 ASALLTLFL

-475 SGGEKKRLHLMKV
+475 SGGEKKRLNLMKV

-517 ENFPGVLILV
+517 ENFPGILMLV
-527 SHDRYLLDKMSEQL
+527 SHDRYLLDKMSDQL
-541 FIMEGDG
+541 FIMEGE
-548 GVSIYSGNYSEY
+548 GVVKIYNGNYSEY
-560 RISLDTAKDNPAQ
+560 RLSLEQPKAKIEN
-573 KKTKIEEP
+573 KKTPTP
-581 VSSTSAKKLS
+581 VVEATPVKAVKKLS

-598 DEIEETVAE
+598 DDSERAMEETEA
-607 KENEIEELTMKLNAV
+607 KIASLNESLIKVDAT
-622 ETSDYLKIQ
+622 DYVKIQ
-631 EISLEIEKLNKQLE
+631 EISSEIEILQAKLDE
-645 GIMERWV
+645 YTMRWL
-652 ELSEKTN
+652 ELSE

>member
-1 MLILLNS
+1 M
-8 VFTITSFISYQN
+8 
-20 FNPYFCGNFLLDK
+20 
-33 SLKNTLSTLI
+33 STLI

-50 GYHDEWL
+50 AYHDEWL
-57 FKNLTLG
+57 FKKLTLG
-64 INPGQ
+64 IQTGQ

-91 FSPLEGKIV
+91 FLPLEGKIV
-100 KNKAVKIGFLD
+100 KNKSVRIGFLD
-111 QEPSFPDGYSISDF
+111 QEPSFPEGFSISDF

-140 EELIEDPNPDE
+140 EELIEQENPDE
-151 KTLNRLYE
+151 DHLNRLYG

-170 HEIKTILSRMGINH
+170 HEIKTILSRMGITH
-184 LQQKIDTLSGGQKK
+184 LQQQISTLSGGQKK

-206 IEDPEIY
+206 IEDPDFYI
-213 VLDEPTNHLDIDTI
+213 LDEPTNHLDIDTI

-260 LDRGKIYN
+260 LDKGKTFT

-274 FFLEKKSE
+274 YFLEKKSE

-287 ESTFHKN
+287 EATFQKN

-303 WMRRMPAARTVK
+303 WMRRMPQARGTK
-315 SQSRINSFYDL
+315 SQARIDAFYDL
-326 EEKTKQRSD
+326 ESRTKQNTES
-335 NQKVTLNVKM
+335 QSITLNVKM
-345 SRQGNKILELNHI
+345 ARQGNKILELEHI
-358 GQTFDDKKIINDFS
+358 GQSFDEKKIINDFS

-377 GDRIG
+377 ADRIG

-400 YLNPEKGKVDV
+400 FLQPEKGKVSV
-411 GDTTVY
+411 GETTVY

-451 ISASALLTLFL
+451 ISASQLLTLFL

-541 FIMEGDG
+541 FIMEGNG
-548 GVSIYSGNYSEY
+548 EVNIYNGNYSEY
-560 RISLDTAKDNPAQ
+560 RLSLEQLKDKAEKKTAAAASAPAVKDN
-573 KKTKIEEP
+573 T
-581 VSSTSAKKLS
+581 KKLS
-591 FKEQKEL
+591 YKEQKEL
-598 DEIEETVAE
+598 EDSEAKIATLEDKIVSLTSSLSAIDSSNYKEIENVSAE
-607 KENEIEELTMKLNAV
+607 IQALNNELDQV
-622 ETSDYLKIQ
+622 
-631 EISLEIEKLNKQLE
+631 
-645 GIMERWV
+645 MERWL
-652 ELSEKTN
+652 ELSEKNN

>member
-1 MLILLNS
+1 M
-8 VFTITSFISYQN
+8 
-20 FNPYFCGNFLLDK
+20 
-33 SLKNTLSTLI
+33 STLI

-64 INPGQ
+64 INSGQ

-91 FSPLEGKIV
+91 FPPLEGKIV

-111 QEPSFPDGYSISDF
+111 QEPQFTEGFSISDH

-170 HEIKTILSRMGINH
+170 HEIKTILNRMGITH
-184 LQQKIDTLSGGQKK
+184 LQQKISTLSGGQKK

-206 IEDPEIY
+206 IEDPEIL

-227 EWLEKLLTS
+227 EWLEKLLTT
-236 GNKTILL
+236 GQKTILL

-260 LDRGKIYN
+260 LDRGKIFN

-274 FFLEKKSE
+274 YFLEKKSE
-282 REASD
+282 REALD
-287 ESTFHKN
+287 ATVLHKN
-294 KNLLKKELE
+294 QQLLKKELE
-303 WMRRMPAARTVK
+303 WMRRMPQARATK
-315 SQSRINSFYDL
+315 SNARINAFYDL
-326 EEKTKQRSD
+326 EEKTKKKTD
-335 NQKVTLNVKM
+335 NQSINLQMKM
-345 SRQGNKILELNHI
+345 SRQGGKIIELEHV
-358 GQTFDDKKIINDFS
+358 QKAFDGRPIINDFS
-372 YTFKR
+372 YTFKK

-393 LLNIITG
+393 LLNIITSQ
-400 YLNPEKGKVDV
+400 LKPDAGKVDT
-411 GDTTVY
+411 GDTTVF
-417 GYYKQGGLAFNEKER
+417 GYYKQGGLTFDPKER

-439 DAEYIKMADGQT
+439 DAEYIKMADGSVIT
-451 ISASALLTLFL
+451 ASALLTLFL

-475 SGGEKKRLHLMKV
+475 SGGEKKRLNLMKV

-517 ENFPGVLILV
+517 ENFPGILMLV
-527 SHDRYLLDKMSEQL
+527 SHDRYLLDKMSDQL
-541 FIMEGDG
+541 FIMEGE
-548 GVSIYSGNYSEY
+548 GVVKIYNGNYSEY
-560 RISLDTAKDNPAQ
+560 RLSLEQPKAKTET
-573 KKTKIEEP
+573 KKTPAPTVEQASVKG
-581 VSSTSAKKLS
+581 AKKLS

-598 DEIEETVAE
+598 EDSEKGITETENKIASLNESLVKIDATDYVKIQE
-607 KENEIEELTMKLNAV
+607 VSNEIETLQAKLDGLTM
-622 ETSDYLKIQ
+622 
-631 EISLEIEKLNKQLE
+631 
-645 GIMERWV
+645 RWL
-652 ELSEKTN
+652 ELSE

>member
-1 MLILLNS
+1 
-8 VFTITSFISYQN
+8 
-20 FNPYFCGNFLLDK
+20 
-33 SLKNTLSTLI
+33 LSTLI

-50 GYHDEWL
+50 AYHDEWL
-57 FKNLTLG
+57 FKKLTLG
-64 INPGQ
+64 IQAGQ

-100 KNKAVKIGFLD
+100 KNKSVKIGFLD
-111 QEPSFPDGYSISDF
+111 QEPTFPDGYSISDF

-151 KTLNRLYE
+151 EKLNHLYG

-170 HEIKTILSRMGINH
+170 HEIKTILSRMGITH
-184 LQQKIDTLSGGQKK
+184 LQQQIATLSGGQKK

-213 VLDEPTNHLDIDTI
+213 ILDEPTNHLDIDTI

-260 LDRGKIYN
+260 LDKGRTFTYS
-268 YNGNYA
+268 GNYA
-274 FFLEKKSE
+274 YFLEKKSE

-287 ESTFHKN
+287 ESTFQKN

-303 WMRRMPAARTVK
+303 WMRRMPQARGTK
-315 SQSRINSFYDL
+315 SQSRINAYYDL
-326 EEKTKQRSD
+326 EEKTKQNSD
-335 NQKVTLNVKM
+335 NQGITLNVKM
-345 SRQGNKILELNHI
+345 ARQGNKILELEHI
-358 GQTFDDKKIINDFS
+358 GQSFDEKEIITDFS

-377 GDRIG
+377 ADRIG

-400 YLNPEKGKVDV
+400 YLKPEKGIVNV
-411 GDTTVY
+411 GETTVY

-451 ISASALLTLFL
+451 ISASQLLTLFL

-541 FIMEGDG
+541 FIMEGTG
-548 GVSIYSGNYSEY
+548 EVNIYNGNYSEY
-560 RISLDTAKDNPAQ
+560 RTSLEIQKEKAEKKPAVVAP
-573 KKTKIEEP
+573 P
-581 VSSTSAKKLS
+581 VKEASKKLTY
-591 FKEQKEL
+591 KEQKEL
-598 DEIEETVAE
+598 EESELEVSRLE
-607 KENEIEELTMKLNAV
+607 SKIEELTNSLGQIDSTNYQEIQNVTREIEALNA
-622 ETSDYLKIQ
+622 
-631 EISLEIEKLNKQLE
+631 SLDSVMK
-645 GIMERWV
+645 RWL
-652 ELSEKTN
+652 ELSERND

>member
-1 MLILLNS
+1 
-8 VFTITSFISYQN
+8 
-20 FNPYFCGNFLLDK
+20 
-33 SLKNTLSTLI
+33 LSTLI

-64 INPGQ
+64 INSGQ

-91 FSPLEGKIV
+91 FPPLEGKIV

-111 QEPSFPDGYSISDF
+111 QEPQFTEGFSISDH

-170 HEIKTILSRMGINH
+170 HEIKTILNRMGITH
-184 LQQKIDTLSGGQKK
+184 LQQKIATLSGGQKK

-206 IEDPEIY
+206 IEDPEIL

-227 EWLEKLLTS
+227 EWLEKLLTT
-236 GNKTILL
+236 GQKTILL

-260 LDRGKIYN
+260 LDRGKIFN

-274 FFLEKKSE
+274 YYLEKKSE
-282 REASD
+282 REALD
-287 ESTFHKN
+287 ATVLHKN
-294 KNLLKKELE
+294 QQLLKKELE
-303 WMRRMPAARTVK
+303 WMRRMPQARGTK
-315 SQSRINSFYDL
+315 SNARINAFYDL
-326 EEKTKQRSD
+326 EEKSKKKSD
-335 NQKVTLNVKM
+335 NQSINLQMKM
-345 SRQGNKILELNHI
+345 SRQGGKIIEIEHI
-358 GQTFDDKKIINDFS
+358 KKAFEGRPIINDFS
-372 YTFKR
+372 YTFKK

-393 LLNIITG
+393 LLNIITSQ
-400 YLNPEKGKVDV
+400 LKPDAGKVDT
-411 GDTTVY
+411 GDTTVF
-417 GYYKQGGLAFNEKER
+417 GYYKQGGLTFDPKER

-439 DAEYIKMADGQT
+439 DAEYIKMADGSVIT
-451 ISASALLTLFL
+451 ASALLTLFL

-475 SGGEKKRLHLMKV
+475 SGGEKKRLNLMKV

-517 ENFPGVLILV
+517 ENFPGILMLV
-527 SHDRYLLDKMSEQL
+527 SHDRYLLDKMSDQL
-541 FIMEGDG
+541 FIMEGE
-548 GVSIYSGNYSEY
+548 GVVKIYNGNYSEY
-560 RISLDTAKDNPAQ
+560 RLSLEQPKVKSET
-573 KKTKIEEP
+573 KKTPAPAVEQAP
-581 VSSTSAKKLS
+581 VKAAKKLS

-598 DEIEETVAE
+598 EDSEKGIAETENKIASLNESLVKIDATDYVKIQE
-607 KENEIEELTMKLNAV
+607 VSNEIELLQAKLDELTM
-622 ETSDYLKIQ
+622 
-631 EISLEIEKLNKQLE
+631 
-645 GIMERWV
+645 RWL
-652 ELSEKTN
+652 ELSE

>member
-1 MLILLNS
+1 M
-8 VFTITSFISYQN
+8 
-20 FNPYFCGNFLLDK
+20 
-33 SLKNTLSTLI
+33 STLI
-43 AAEGLGH
+43 AAENLGH
-50 GYHDEWL
+50 AYHDEWL

-64 INPGQ
+64 IQTGQ

-91 FSPLEGKIV
+91 FNPLEGKIV
-100 KNKAVKIGFLD
+100 KNKSVKIGFLD

-170 HEIKTILSRMGINH
+170 HEIKTILSRMGITH
-184 LQQKIDTLSGGQKK
+184 LQQQISTLSGGQKK

-227 EWLEKLLTS
+227 EWLEKLLTT

-268 YNGNYA
+268 YNGKYA
-274 FFLEKKSE
+274 YFLEKKSE

-287 ESTFHKN
+287 ESSFHKN

-303 WMRRMPAARTVK
+303 WMRRMPQARGTK
-315 SQSRINSFYDL
+315 SQARIDAFYDL
-326 EEKTKQRSD
+326 DAKTKQRTD
-335 NQKVTLNVKM
+335 TKTVTLNVKM
-345 SRQGNKILELNHI
+345 SRQGNKILELDHI
-358 GQTFDDKKIINDFS
+358 GQTFGEKKIINDFN

-377 GDRIG
+377 ADRIG

-400 YLNPEKGKVDV
+400 FLQPEKGIVST
-411 GDTTVY
+411 GETTVY

-432 VIDIVKS
+432 VIDIVTA

-451 ISASALLTLFL
+451 ISASQLLTLFL

-488 LMQNPNFLILD
+488 LMANPNFLILD

-541 FIMEGDG
+541 FIMEGNG
-548 GVSIYSGNYSEY
+548 EVNIYNGNYSEY
-560 RISLDTAKDNPAQ
+560 RNSLDLPKEKVETKTVKTESAPPAA
-573 KKTKIEEP
+573 TI
-581 VSSTSAKKLS
+581 KLS
-591 FKEQKEL
+591 FKEQREL
-598 DEIEETVAE
+598 DDLEVKIAETE
-607 KENEIEELTMKLNAV
+607 KEIDQLTASLLSIDSAN
-622 ETSDYLKIQ
+622 YQ
-631 EISLEIEKLNKQLE
+631 EIQKVTKTIESLNTSLEHTL
-645 GIMERWV
+645 ERWV
-652 ELSEKTN
+652 ELSEKTNKAN